1 MNRLATP
8 EPARLDPL
16 DAWILSTYQR
26 LERLDVPAFA
36 HLSAERRLE
45 RLQAGPGAAPGP
57 ARTPLRRVADAE
69 LLMLDGGA
77 PRAWPLPETQAG
89 RLSLLLRY
97 LGGPLR
103 YEPGTENAL
112 HKSVPSSRG
121 LFPLAYILLLRREE
135 GAVAYEYVPQHHA
148 LRRLAPHAAQQAA
161 PTLADGVP
169 AALLCIARV
178 WRIAEIYGEFAHFP
192 CTLEAGHAHAQC
204 LHLAAALGM
213 QLRREVGREAG
224 RAFCRH
230 AFDLPLFAVALQLG
244 AFEHGLAPRPVR
256 LGEPAAPEALA
267 PRFARLPEMQRL
279 FDGGAGHGLRWER
292 GAGSAPTGPAA
303 PAALLRAM
311 RQRSAG
317 NDRGG
322 IAACLPVL
330 PEDLCARLL
339 RDWRT
344 LRQARAGLACED
356 GLALSLAWLG
366 DGATPAGLCLDDG
379 RVLPSR
385 LSTAEFRRSL
395 AAMLPFP
402 GLRLNLST
410 LAAIG
415 IVEVDPATAL
425 AQQGESALR
434 DMHLAAG
441 AVAHDLSLAAAAH
454 GLFARPVRMMR
465 EAALETALNLR
476 GQVIY
481 LVLLGVARRT
491 RLSMELF

>member
-1 MNRLATP
+1 VNTLATP
-8 EPARLDPL
+8 EPVRLDAL

-45 RLQAGPGAAPGP
+45 RLHARPGGAAPP
-57 ARTPLRRVADAE
+57 APAPAATRRVADVE

-77 PRAWPLPETQAG
+77 PRAWPLPDTQAG

-121 LFPLAYILLLRREE
+121 LFPLTYILLLRRGH
-135 GAVAYEYVPQHHA
+135 GAEAYEYVPQHHA
-148 LRRLAPHAAQQAA
+148 LRRLAPQAAQQAA
-161 PTLADGVP
+161 RAVADGVP

-178 WRIAEIYGEFAHFP
+178 WRIAGIYGEFAHFP
-192 CTLEAGHAHAQC
+192 CTLEAGHAQAQC
-204 LHLAAALGM
+204 LHLAAVLDM

-230 AFDLPLFAVALQLG
+230 AFELPLFGVALQLG
-244 AFEHGLAPRPVR
+244 AFEQGLAPQRVR
-256 LGEPAAPEALA
+256 LGEPAAADDLA

-279 FDGGAGHGLRWER
+279 FDGGTGAALRWDR
-292 GAGSAPTGPAA
+292 GAGSSAAGPAA
-303 PAALLRAM
+303 PPALLRAM
-311 RQRSAG
+311 RLRSAG

-322 IAACLPVL
+322 IAACLPAL
-330 PEDLCARLL
+330 PQDLCASLL

-356 GLALSLAWLG
+356 GLTLSLAWLG
-366 DGATPAGLCLDDG
+366 GGATPAGLCLDDG
-379 RVLPSR
+379 RVLPSM
-385 LSTAEFRRSL
+385 LSTAAFRRSL

-402 GLRLNLST
+402 GLRLNL
-410 LAAIG
+410 
-415 IVEVDPATAL
+415 
-425 AQQGESALR
+425 
-434 DMHLAAG
+434 
-441 AVAHDLSLAAAAH
+441 
-454 GLFARPVRMMR
+454 
-465 EAALETALNLR
+465 
-476 GQVIY
+476 
-481 LVLLGVARRT
+481 
-491 RLSMELF
+491 